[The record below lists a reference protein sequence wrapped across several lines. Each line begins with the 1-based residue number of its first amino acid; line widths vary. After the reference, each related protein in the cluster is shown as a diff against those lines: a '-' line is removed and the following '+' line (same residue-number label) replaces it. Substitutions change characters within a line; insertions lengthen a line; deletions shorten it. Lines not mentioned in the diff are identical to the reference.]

1 MIDNDNIHIIII
13 NLQHFALPIQ
23 RQVFNVIM

>member
-13 NLQHFALPIQ
+13 DLQHFALPVLG
-23 RQVFNVIM
+23 QVFNVV

>member
-13 NLQHFALPIQ
+13 DLQHFALPVQ
-23 RQVFNVIM
+23 GQVFNVM

>member
-13 NLQHFALPIQ
+13 DLQNFALPIQ
-23 RQVFNVIM
+23 RQVFNVM